1 MELIVVRSGRSS
13 WRWKLRSRYGAVL
26 LSGVGLLFAGG
37 IVLGYLWGIQR
48 APTALLV
55 QAHRLHGQIEKQR
68 HELADLRTQSQ
79 GAINAVAAR
88 MAQLNAQA
96 NRLDAMGAEVV
107 HLAGLKNSGF
117 NFSKPVGE
125 GGPDSGNEQPWKSG
139 KLDSAV
145 SALAQRLWHEEHQ
158 LTAMESLLSHKKLS
172 AQIVPRGKPVRG
184 GWISSG
190 YGWRTDPFTG
200 EREFHEGIDFAGP
213 EGARV
218 HAVAAGVVTWAGPRY
233 GYGKLVIVNDGA
245 GYSTYY
251 AHNEKVLVRVGEVIE
266 RGDVISL
273 LGDTGRAT
281 GPHVHLEVRHDGKP
295 INPWKFVKDQGTA

>member
-1 MELIVVRSGRSS
+1 MEFIVVRPGHSS
-13 WRWKLRSRYGAVL
+13 RRWKLRSRYGVL
-26 LSGVGLLFAGG
+26 LAGALGLLVAVGLVSGYM
-37 IVLGYLWGIQR
+37 LGAKR
-48 APTALLV
+48 APDELLAQTRHLHAQIKK
-55 QAHRLHGQIEKQR
+55 QAG
-68 HELADLRTQSQ
+68 ELADLRTQSQ

-107 HLAGLKNSGF
+107 HLAGLKKSGF
-117 NFSKPVGE
+117 DFSAPVGE
-125 GGPDSGNEQPWKSG
+125 GGPDNGGEQPWQSG
-139 KLDSAV
+139 NLDSAV
-145 SALAQRLWHEEHQ
+145 SALSQRLWHEERE
-158 LTAMESLLSHKKLS
+158 LIALESLLSHKKLS

-200 EREFHEGIDFAGP
+200 EREFHPGIDFAG
-213 EGARV
+213 EAGAKV

-233 GYGKLVIVNDGA
+233 GYGNLVIVNDGD

-251 AHNEKVLVRVGEVIE
+251 AHNKKVLVKVGDVIK

-273 LGDTGRAT
+273 MGETGRAT
-281 GPHVHLEVRHDGKP
+281 GPHVHLEVHHDGKT
-295 INPWKFVKDQGTA
+295 INPWRFVTGKGTA